1 MRDATPITDE
11 RLLALVEE
19 ALRSLGDDRIRIDRL
34 SMEATLAGLGVDSMN
49 AIELAAYLEDKLGI
63 RMPDDQ
69 LAQVSSVSGLARIIR
84 AQLERAA

>member
-1 MRDATPITDE
+1 MKDATPITDE
-11 RLLALVEE
+11 QLLELVEE
-19 ALRSLGDDRIRIDRL
+19 ALKSLGDARIRIDRL

-49 AIELAAYLEDKLGI
+49 AIEMAAYLEDKLGI

-69 LAQVSSVSGLARIIR
+69 LAQVNSVSSLARIIR

>member
-1 MRDATPITDE
+1 MKDATPITDE
-11 RLLALVEE
+11 QLLTLVEE
-19 ALRSLGDDRIRIDRL
+19 ALRSLGDARIQIDRL

-49 AIELAAYLEDKLGI
+49 AIEMAAYLEDKLGI

>member
-1 MRDATPITDE
+1 MKDATPITDE

-19 ALRSLGDDRIRIDRL
+19 ALRSLGDARIRIDRL
-34 SMEATLAGLGVDSMN
+34 SMEATLVGLGVDSMN
-49 AIELAAYLEDKLGI
+49 AIEMAAYLEDKLGI

-69 LAQVSSVSGLARIIR
+69 LAQVNSVSGLARIIR

>member
-1 MRDATPITDE
+1 MKDATPITDE
-11 RLLALVEE
+11 QLLALVEE
-19 ALRSLGDDRIRIDRL
+19 ALKSLGDARIRIDRL

-49 AIELAAYLEDKLGI
+49 AIEMAAYLEDKLGI

-69 LAQVSSVSGLARIIR
+69 LAQVNSVSSLARIIR

>member
-1 MRDATPITDE
+1 MKDATPITDE

-19 ALRSLGDDRIRIDRL
+19 ALKSLGDARIRIDRL

-49 AIELAAYLEDKLGI
+49 AIEMAAYLEDKLGI

-84 AQLERAA
+84 AQLDRAA

>member
-1 MRDATPITDE
+1 MKDATPITDE

-19 ALRSLGDDRIRIDRL
+19 ALRSLGDARIRIDRL

-49 AIELAAYLEDKLGI
+49 AIEMAAYLEERLGI

-69 LAQVSSVSGLARIIR
+69 LAQVSSVSGLAQIIR
-84 AQLERAA
+84 AQLDRAA